1 MKINYNYYEQ
11 DKKVSLNYTQQKR
24 LDMINQGAYD
34 GRFCSKVIKNKKKEN
49 NKNWARQK

>member
-1 MKINYNYYEQ
+1 MKKE
-11 DKKVSLNYTQQKR
+11 LNYTSAKR

-34 GRFCSKVIKNKKKEN
+34 GRFRIKVIKDKKKES